1 MDKRNVQKWIKT
13 DKTDQKGQ
21 NWDQNIHKQNK
32 KGSKGPKRDQISNV
46 LPEKCLKSTGKVQG
60 IACHCSGMT
69 PHYAKLEDDKGEVG
83 ELLGRTSQAKCG
95 DKSHAKPT
103 VHSEGEHNKDSLCKS

>member
-1 MDKRNVQKWIKT
+1 
-13 DKTDQKGQ
+13 
-21 NWDQNIHKQNK
+21 
-32 KGSKGPKRDQISNV
+32 
-46 LPEKCLKSTGKVQG
+46 
-60 IACHCSGMT
+60 MT